1 MIADLAAAIGLAD
14 LSPHTLRHSFATDM
28 LRGGADIALVSELL
42 GHATLEATRIYTLPT
57 GADRE
62 RAVQLLHTDA

>member
-1 MIADLAAAIGLAD
+1 V
-14 LSPHTLRHSFATDM
+14 
-28 LRGGADIALVSELL
+28 RGGADIAPVSELL

-62 RAVQLLHTDA
+62 RAVQLRHTDA